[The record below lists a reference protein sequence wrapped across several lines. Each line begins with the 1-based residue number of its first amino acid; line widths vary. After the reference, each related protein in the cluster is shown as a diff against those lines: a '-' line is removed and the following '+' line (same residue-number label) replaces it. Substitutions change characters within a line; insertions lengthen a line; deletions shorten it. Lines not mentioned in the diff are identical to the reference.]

1 MLFEKQVGEKL
12 ASSVSWYPIH
22 LLQAGGLK
30 HWQQKVEL
38 PSVPTGMNSCG
49 EGGGNSDNHKN

>member
-1 MLFEKQVGEKL
+1 MVATFTPGTPTVSSLSDFMLFEKQGGEKL

-30 HWQQKVEL
+30 HWQQKSGA
-38 PSVPTGMNSCG
+38 P
-49 EGGGNSDNHKN
+49 